1 MVVAALCRFEGHL
14 QDALNLGARVHVGVV
29 GAVVVLILFAE
40 VHATC
45 ELTNHHEIGTLDD
58 ALLQWRHVEQA
69 VERGHGAHVGK
80 QAKLLAHGQ
89 QAGLGAH
96 LQCGIVVETRV
107 AHSGEEHSVGVHTRL
122 KCVVG
127 ERVSANV
134 DGMCA
139 TDGLVI
145 DKLVSKLLGN
155 GVEHMDGL
163 RHDLWS
169 DAVAG

>member
-1 MVVAALCRFEGHL
+1 M
-14 QDALNLGARVHVGVV
+14 
-29 GAVVVLILFAE
+29 
-40 VHATC
+40 
-45 ELTNHHEIGTLDD
+45 
-58 ALLQWRHVEQA
+58 
-69 VERGHGAHVGK
+69 
-80 QAKLLAHGQ
+80 
-89 QAGLGAH
+89 GL
-96 LQCGIVVETRV
+96 
-107 AHSGEEHSVGVHTRL
+107 
-122 KCVVG
+122 
-127 ERVSANV
+127 ANV